1 MIDDPYKF
9 DIDQAITYISNAKD
23 GTALSPLLM
32 RVPKKASISIDP
44 MRVRFYEDPKYMGF
58 DIYNLYASDIAKEAQ
73 RLKRK
78 VDQLES
84 DLHHTKDRLFDTEKM
99 LAREIRIVGMY
110 ESFTSI
116 MADDMF
122 TKYNR

>member
-32 RVPKKASISIDP
+32 RIPQKASLSIDP
-44 MRVRFYEDPKYMGF
+44 LRVRFYEDPKHMRF
-58 DIYNLYASDIAKEAQ
+58 EIYDLYASDIAKEAQ
-73 RLKRK
+73 RLKSK
-78 VDQLES
+78 VDQLEN
-84 DLHHTKDRLFDTEKM
+84 DLHHTKDRLLDTEKM

>member
-9 DIDQAITYISNAKD
+9 DIYQAITYISNAKD
-23 GTALSPLLM
+23 GTSLSPLLM
-32 RVPKKASISIDP
+32 RVPQKASMSIDP
-44 MRVRFYEDPKYMGF
+44 LRVQFYEDPKHMGF
-58 DIYNLYASDIAKEAQ
+58 DIYDLYASDIAKEAQ

-78 VDQLES
+78 VDQLEN
-84 DLHHTKDRLFDTEKM
+84 DLLHTKERLLDTEKI